1 MKASVQ
7 TRDLLEAVQKV
18 QTVVS
23 SKSTLSILSNV
34 LVETVDNAL
43 VLTATDLQVGVRC
56 KTEAR
61 VKKEGV
67 STIPA
72 KTLFGILRELPEGE
86 VKVEINEKDIASITC
101 GDSYFRI
108 LGSSKDDFPKLPEFL
123 EKESF
128 TLGQALLK
136 NMLRKTAY
144 SISREDNRYALMGLY
159 VVIENHTMTL
169 VATDG
174 RRLSKI
180 TAELGADVKLKRDC
194 IVPLKAVEELQRMLG
209 EDGEVRIFL
218 AKNQIAFQLNEVLL
232 VSRLIDGS
240 FPDYERVIPEGS
252 PQKAELDRREFSH
265 VVRRVAL
272 LATDQTNLVRLAF
285 SKGQL
290 LATASSPDVGEARAS
305 MPVKYDGDEVEIA
318 FNPDFLKDVLGS
330 MDEEVINLELT
341 DALSPGVIRGQGSFL
356 HVIMPMRLQDTE

>member
-34 LVETVDNAL
+34 LIETIDNAL

-61 VKKEGV
+61 VQKEGA

-72 KTLFGILRELPEGE
+72 KTFFAILRELPEGE
-86 VKVEINEKDIASITC
+86 VKVEISEKDVATITC

-108 LGSSKDDFPKLPEFL
+108 LGSSRDDFPKLPEFL

-136 NMLRKTAY
+136 NMLRKTIHAV
-144 SISREDNRYALMGLY
+144 SREDNRYALMGMYL
-159 VVIENHTMTL
+159 VIEGRVITL

-174 RRLSKI
+174 RRLSKMS
-180 TAELGADVKLKRDC
+180 AELGADVKLKRDF
-194 IVPLKAVEELQRMLG
+194 IVPLKAVEELQRTLG
-209 EDGEVRIFL
+209 DEGDVRIFL
-218 AKNQIAFQLNEVLL
+218 AKNQVAFQLNDVLL
-232 VSRLIDGS
+232 VSRLIDGT
-240 FPDYERVIPEGS
+240 FPDYERVIPES
-252 PQKAELDRREFSH
+252 SSQKVELDRREFFQ
-265 VVRRVAL
+265 VVRRAAL
-272 LATDQTNLVRLAF
+272 LTTDQANLVRLAF

-290 LATASSPDVGEARAS
+290 VITSSSPEVGEARVS
-305 MPVKYDGDEVEIA
+305 MPAKYDGPDLEIA

-330 MDEEVINLELT
+330 MDEEVVNLELT
-341 DALSPGVIRGQGSFL
+341 DSLSPGVIRGEGSFL

>member
-1 MKASVQ
+1 MKTSVQ

-34 LVETVDNAL
+34 LIETVDNAL

-56 KTEAR
+56 KTAAR
-61 VKKEGV
+61 VKKEGA

-72 KTLFGILRELPEGE
+72 KTLFAILRELPEGE
-86 VKVEINEKDIASITC
+86 VKIEISEKDIASITC
-101 GDSYFRI
+101 GDSYFRV
-108 LGSSKDDFPKLPEFL
+108 LGSSRDDFPKLPEFL

-136 NMLRKTAY
+136 DMLRKTAY
-144 SISREDNRYALMGLY
+144 SVSREDNRYALMGMD
-159 VVIENHTMTL
+159 VVIENRVMML

-180 TAELGADVKLKRDC
+180 SAELGADVKLKRDF

-209 EDGEVRIFL
+209 DEGDVRVFL
-218 AKNQIAFQLNEVLL
+218 AKNQVAFQLNDVLL
-232 VSRLIDGS
+232 VSRLIDGA
-240 FPDYERVIPEGS
+240 FPDYERVIPDTS
-252 PQKAELDRREFSH
+252 PQKAELDRREFFQ
-265 VVRRVAL
+265 VVRRAAL
-272 LATDQTNLVRLAF
+272 LTTDQANLVRLAF

-290 LATASSPDVGEARAS
+290 IITSSSPEVGEARVS
-305 MPVKYDGDEVEIA
+305 MPAKYDGPELEIA

-330 MDEEVINLELT
+330 MDEEVVSLELA
-341 DALSPGVIRGQGSFL
+341 DSLSPGVIRGEGSFL